1 MLAALGA
8 VFLLAPSV
16 TPVLA
21 QPACGPRAMMLE
33 WLAANFR
40 ETPVALGVTGGGDLV
55 EVMASQDGQT
65 WTIVVT
71 SARGR
76 TCLLAAGE
84 GWRVA
89 RPRSGEPKA

>member
-1 MLAALGA
+1 MLD
-8 VFLLAPSV
+8 
-16 TPVLA
+16 
-21 QPACGPRAMMLE
+21 

-40 ETPVALGVTGGGDLV
+40 EIPIALGVTGGGDLV
-55 EVMASQDGQT
+55 EILTSPTGNT
-65 WTIVVT
+65 WTIIVT
-71 SARGR
+71 NPRGR

>member
-1 MLAALGA
+1 
-8 VFLLAPSV
+8 
-16 TPVLA
+16 
-21 QPACGPRAMMLE
+21 MLE

-40 ETPVALGVTGGGDLV
+40 EAPVALGVTGGGDLV

-76 TCLLAAGE
+76 SCLLAAGE